1 MSFNI
6 DEMEDNIL
14 HAIAVAKEKHK
25 VEEDFSFINGL
36 PTNEEEYNKNIRWL
50 NGEDKDGNQLYH
62 ADQKLTWKQVQ
73 DVVAEASARNKLHDL
88 RKERNSILS
97 QSDWV
102 VIKEREEG
110 GSVSN
115 FADWKKYRQ
124 ELRDITNTYKS
135 LEDVKWPTAPSE

>member
-1 MSFNI
+1 MMTEQEYISAAIGKLVTGGF
-6 DEMEDNIL
+6 IL
-14 HAIAVAKEKHK
+14 
-25 VEEDFSFINGL
+25 SGT
-36 PTNEEEYNKNIRWL
+36 PTNATEFKEMYKKQQEDGTHAPDTSITWTQVKSKVTEVKEEYNLIFLR
-50 NGEDKDGNQLYH
+50 
-62 ADQKLTWKQVQ
+62 QK
-73 DVVAEASARNKLHDL
+73 RDL
-88 RKERNSILS
+88 LLQ

-124 ELRDITNTYKS
+124 ELRDITKTYKS